1 MKDINNVKIIG
12 DHIIE
17 LDVDKAMVV
26 TDDEIPCASYPVVCS
41 DEALIK
47 QVISQIGYKTTFI
60 ASNGN
65 DIDMNEIK
73 EITLFCNFYT
83 NSQTPSFPQFFPHLH
98 LPFLRCH
105 NQLKFQLL
113 RLHRK
118 SKFHTHTNEVLSC
131 RTVLITA
138 LM

>member
-41 DEALIK
+41 DEELIK
-47 QVISQIGYKTTFI
+47 QVISKIGYKTTFK

-65 DIDMNEIK
+65 DIEVDEIK
-73 EITLFCNFYT
+73 EIALFCNFYAEDDETGVWINFNEDKDLIFMGYYSGNLLT
-83 NSQTPSFPQFFPHLH
+83 NAD
-98 LPFLRCH
+98 
-105 NQLKFQLL
+105 LL
-113 RLHRK
+113 VKIFESWLVFAEK
-118 SKFHTHTNEVLSC
+118 
-131 RTVLITA
+131 
-138 LM
+138 

>member
-41 DEALIK
+41 DEELIK
-47 QVISQIGYKTTFI
+47 RVISKIGYKTTFI

-83 NSQTPSFPQFFPHLH
+83 EDDETGVWINFNEDKDLIFIGYYHG
-98 LPFLRCH
+98 
-105 NQLKFQLL
+105 NLL
-113 RLHRK
+113 
-118 SKFHTHTNEVLSC
+118 TNVDLLVKIFESWLVF
-131 RTVLITA
+131 A
-138 LM
+138 EK